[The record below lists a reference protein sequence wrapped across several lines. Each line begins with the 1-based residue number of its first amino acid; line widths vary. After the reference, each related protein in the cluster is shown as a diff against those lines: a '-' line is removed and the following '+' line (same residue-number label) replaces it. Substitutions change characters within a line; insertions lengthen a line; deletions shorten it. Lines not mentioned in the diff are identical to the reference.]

1 MLTRRLTF
9 LFVTLMAA
17 GSIVGIL
24 VPAGLGWDFAN
35 FYDAGR
41 RIAAGQITDLY
52 APASSIAGG
61 APQGTT
67 GFFGTPL
74 SAVFYVPMSGLS
86 PEAALVWFKIQNVA
100 AFAATF
106 VLLFAFYRRLAPP
119 GERARWE
126 FAALFTGAC
135 LIFQPFWTVFRVGG
149 QTTPTVLLLLTVAMI
164 GHTRGRFWVS
174 AIGVVAATLIKPA
187 FAPALLFLLCVS
199 GLAFLRA
206 VAVVLVVTG
215 SISLAWLGWPV
226 HVDFLELVL
235 KSGQLTYAWYYNSSL
250 FIAIENIRTGLGLQ
264 ADAYRPLFSGLTI
277 AMQAFVL
284 VTVVYL
290 ARKAHQAG
298 WKRAALRHFDV
309 IMATLFFLVWSRTV
323 WEHYLSVLFL
333 LLAYLVAVR
342 QRFSRAAL
350 SLVAA
355 IFALS
360 VFQNLI
366 FTSWLRAHVA
376 FDTLPALLGIAL
388 VKSGPLLLTLVFLW
402 RHWREWFD
410 SYAAWPAENDAGVPA
425 SARRGV
431 GVPADRSS
439 ATL

>member
-1 MLTRRLTF
+1 M
-9 LFVTLMAA
+9 
-17 GSIVGIL
+17 GIV

-41 RIAAGQITDLY
+41 RVAAGQISDLY
-52 APASSIAGG
+52 APLSPIAGR

-67 GFFGTPL
+67 GFFGTPI

-100 AFAATF
+100 AFAAAF
-106 VLLFAFYRRLAPP
+106 ALLFAFYRRLTPA
-119 GERARWE
+119 GDRAGWE

-187 FAPALLFLLCVS
+187 LAPALLFLLCVS
-199 GLAFLRA
+199 GLAFIRA
-206 VAVVLVVTG
+206 VAVVLAVTG
-215 SISLAWLGWPV
+215 LISLAWLGWPV
-226 HVDFLELVL
+226 HVDFLELML

-250 FIAIENIRTGLGLQ
+250 FVTIENMRSGFGLQ

-277 AMQAFVL
+277 AVQAFVL
-284 VTVVYL
+284 ITVVYL
-290 ARKAHQAG
+290 ARKAHLAG
-298 WKRAALRHFDV
+298 WQRTALRHFDV
-309 IMATLFFLVWSRTV
+309 IMATLLFLFWSRTV

-333 LLAYLVAVR
+333 LLAYVLAVR
-342 QRFSRAAL
+342 HRFSRPAL
-350 SLVAA
+350 LLVAA
-355 IFALS
+355 ILALS

-366 FTSWLRAHVA
+366 LTSWLRAHVA
-376 FDTLPALLGIAL
+376 FDSLPALLAIAL
-388 VKSGPLLLTLVFLW
+388 VKSGPLLLTLIFLW
-402 RHWREWFD
+402 RHWREWFG
-410 SYAAWPAENDAGVPA
+410 SYAAWPASIDAAVPGA
-425 SARRGV
+425 SGPSAA
-431 GVPADRSS
+431 VPADRSG
-439 ATL
+439 ATV